1 MTKKKLGKDLFQE
14 VAAPQPS
21 VEKVRSL
28 IDAGEDVNA
37 EAEYGETALMAA
49 AEKGQVE
56 TVKLLLEAG
65 ADVNAQTKAG
75 EYGTALIA
83 AVRRGKARV
92 FNCCL
97 REAQM

>member
-1 MTKKKLGKDLFQE
+1 M
-14 VAAPQPS
+14 APQPS

>member
-1 MTKKKLGKDLFQE
+1 
-14 VAAPQPS
+14 
-21 VEKVRSL
+21 
-28 IDAGEDVNA
+28 
-37 EAEYGETALMAA
+37 MAA